1 MHVDAQD
8 GSLVHRRY
16 AEITMKKLMIPL
28 ALVLLL
34 VCASPLLS
42 VRASAADDPL
52 EDISEQIPDD
62 AGELLDELGLDSE
75 HIGDIFEV
83 SPGRF
88 FSMAAKLVKGEI
100 ESPLRSLVRLMSVI
114 VMLAVCECFVPEDSP
129 VKQITETAGTL
140 MCILSV
146 MSPLSDAISSAV
158 SSIGISEDLMLAL
171 IPILVS
177 LLTVTGNPALAL
189 SFQSA
194 AFFAAQVISGITE
207 TVTVPLVG
215 VVMSLDITGAVMPG
229 FRLSGITDFIKKAVT
244 AALSFAATL
253 FVSFLGIKG
262 ALAGAADTVASKG
275 IKLVISSAVPVI
287 GGALSEAYSGVI
299 GSLVLVRSTAGVL
312 SIAAIAVVC
321 LPSCVQLLFWI
332 FALRAGAALGE
343 LFNRDGISSLLR
355 AVSSAVTLLN
365 VVLIFNAVLFIIS
378 TALIVTVKAV

>member
-1 MHVDAQD
+1 MYVDAQD
-8 GSLVHRRY
+8 GSLVRRRY

-52 EDISEQIPDD
+52 EEISEQIPDD

-114 VMLAVCECFVPEDSP
+114 VMLAVCECFVPEDSS

-229 FRLSGITDFIKKAVT
+229 FRLSGITDFIKKTVT

-262 ALAGAADTVASKG
+262 ALASAADTVASKG
-275 IKLVISSAVPVI
+275 IKLVISSSVPVI

-299 GSLVLVRSTAGVL
+299 GSLVLVKSTAGVL

-378 TALIVTVKAV
+378 TALILTVKAV